1 MRFAG
6 GLGLRVLLSKSEGV
20 TLRADYGTGDDGST
34 GTYLSILE
42 AY

>member
-6 GLGLRVLLSKSEGV
+6 GLGLRILLSKSEGV
-20 TLRADYGTGDDGST
+20 TLRADFGAGNDGTT
-34 GTYLSILE
+34 GTNLSILE